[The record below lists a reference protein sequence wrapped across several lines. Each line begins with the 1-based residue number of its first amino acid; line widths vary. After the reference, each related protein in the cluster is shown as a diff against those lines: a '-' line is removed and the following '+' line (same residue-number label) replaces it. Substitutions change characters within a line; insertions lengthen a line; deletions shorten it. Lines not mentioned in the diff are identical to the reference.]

1 MKTQTLFAAFSA
13 AQGSKPAP
21 ARARPDLTDDSTL
34 LSALRNSCTD
44 RDQILQRRV
53 GIYKE

>member
-1 MKTQTLFAAFSA
+1 MKTQTLFAAFAA

-21 ARARPDLTDDSTL
+21 GRARPDLTDDSTL
-34 LSALRNSCTD
+34 LTALRNSCTD